1 MPEKIFLTPDQLIS
15 DSFILAKK
23 IYDSGFEPDI
33 IIVLWR
39 GGTPVGMAVHEFLLY
54 KGVKSYHTVIKTE
67 SYTGIGTHA
76 EVKIE
81 HIDALLS
88 TVAPNSKV
96 LVVDDIFD
104 SGHTMHKV
112 HDLLQSKTPNI
123 KLATLYYKPN
133 ANQTDLTPEFYVT
146 ETAQWIVF
154 PHELMDL
161 TQDEILRKDPR
172 IFALINAESSARQ

>member
-1 MPEKIFLTPDQLIS
+1 MPEKIFLTPDQLFN
-15 DSFILAKK
+15 DSFILAKQ
-23 IYDSGFEPDI
+23 IFDSGFQPDV

-54 KGVKSYHTVIKTE
+54 KDVKSYHTVIKTE

-76 EVKIE
+76 EVRVE

-88 TVAPNSKV
+88 TVKTNNKV

-112 HDLLQSKTPNI
+112 NELLKAKTPNI

-133 ANQTDLTPEFYVT
+133 ANKTDITPDFFVT
-146 ETAQWIVF
+146 ETEQWIVF

-161 TQDEILRKDPR
+161 TQEEIQRKDPR
-172 IFALINAESSARQ
+172 IFDLLQS

>member
-1 MPEKIFLTPDQLIS
+1 MSEKIFLTPDQLIN
-15 DSFILAKK
+15 DSFILAKQ

-54 KGVKSYHTVIKTE
+54 NGVKSYHTVIKTE
-67 SYTGIGTHA
+67 SYTGIGTRA
-76 EVKIE
+76 EVRVE

-88 TVAPNSKV
+88 TVKNNSKV

-112 HDLLQSKTPNI
+112 NELLQAKTPNI

-133 ANQTDLTPEFYVT
+133 ANQTDLTPDFFVT
-146 ETAQWIVF
+146 ETEQWIVF

-161 TQDEILRKDPR
+161 TPEEIEKKDPR
-172 IFALINAESSARQ
+172 ISALLKN

>member
-1 MPEKIFLTPDQLIS
+1 MPEKIFLTPDQLIN
-15 DSFILAKK
+15 DSFILAKQ

-67 SYTGIGTHA
+67 SYTGIGTRA
-76 EVKIE
+76 EVRIE

-96 LVVDDIFD
+96 LVIDDIFD
-104 SGHTMHKV
+104 SGKTMHKV
-112 HDLLQSKTPNI
+112 HELLQQKTPHI
-123 KLATLYYKPN
+123 KLATLYYKPH
-133 ANQTDLTPEFYVT
+133 ANLTDLVPDYYVT

-161 TQDEILRKDPR
+161 TPEEILRKDPR
-172 IFALINAESSARQ
+172 IAALLKDD